1 MRPRVV
7 IAIAALAVVLV
18 GLRACFGPEEPI
30 AFLLYDDAYYYL
42 GVARHLAAGHGSTF
56 DGLHATN
63 GYHPLWCAV
72 LVPLT
77 AAFRDPGHAVRAA
90 GVLWFAFA
98 AAVPFAAYWAL
109 VRRCGPSIAAIAA
122 AGFTLQPWIGLALA
136 RPNGLET
143 PLVTL
148 AVLAVVGAVDRVFVR
163 VEPPRWRGVVGVGV
177 LLGLAI
183 LARLDAGALAVAVA
197 GLVLIAG
204 SRAWGWRAAAGR
216 VLVVALAAGAVAG
229 PSLVWNTLRFGSPL
243 PVSGQVVG
251 LEAEQERAA
260 LGGAL
265 SAANIARRARYAVLD
280 IPAVIARRAALGLP
294 GERWVAASGRYAG
307 AGVSA
312 VVVLAAWL
320 AWKRRCTS
328 GVTAGDGALLL
339 GAFAA
344 LHYATYVL
352 WLWTPGED
360 VYRAYYFVPELLAL
374 SLLAAWWLHR
384 ARPFVVVIVLS
395 LLGLHLVIES
405 ERYLALLDAKPGRVA
420 NRFVYGWIRS
430 NLPADTVLGARD
442 AGKLLWFSGR
452 TVIGLDGLNNDA
464 AFVDVL
470 RAGAVGKYVCDSPI
484 AYVLIDRPYLAEY
497 LDDLR
502 RTATCAFLDTDPAS
516 HDWAIVRVER

>member
-1 MRPRVV
+1 
-7 IAIAALAVVLV
+7 
-18 GLRACFGPEEPI
+18 
-30 AFLLYDDAYYYL
+30 
-42 GVARHLAAGHGSTF
+42 
-56 DGLHATN
+56 
-63 GYHPLWCAV
+63 V

-90 GVLWFAFA
+90 GALWFTLA

-143 PLVTL
+143 PLATL
-148 AVLAVVGAVDRVFVR
+148 AVLAVIGAVDRVFGR
-163 VEPPRWRGVVGVGV
+163 DEPPRWPGVAGAGV

-183 LARLDAGALAVAVA
+183 LARFDAGALAAAVA

-204 SRAWGWRAAAGR
+204 SRAWGWRAAVGR
-216 VLVVALAAGAVAG
+216 VAVLALAAGAVAG
-229 PSLVWNTLRFGSPL
+229 PSLIWNTVRFGSPL
-243 PVSGQVVG
+243 PVSGQVVA
-251 LEAEQERAA
+251 LEAEHERGA

-265 SAANIARRARYAVLD
+265 SVANVARRARYAVFD
-280 IPAVIARRAALGLP
+280 IPALLARRASLGLP
-294 GERWVAASGRYAG
+294 GERWIAASGRYAG
-307 AGVSA
+307 AVLSA
-312 VVVLAAWL
+312 AIALAAWL
-320 AWKRRCTS
+320 AWKRRCTT
-328 GVTAGDGALLL
+328 GVTVGDGALLL

-344 LHYATYVL
+344 LHYAAYAF

-374 SLLAAWWLHR
+374 ALLAAWWLHR
-384 ARPFVVVIVLS
+384 ARPVAVAIVLS
-395 LLGLHLVIES
+395 LLALHLVIES
-405 ERYLALLDAKPGRVA
+405 ERYLRLLDAQPGRVA
-420 NRFVYGWIRS
+420 DRFVYGWIRK
-430 NLPADTVLGARD
+430 NLPAETVLGARD
-442 AGKLLWFSGR
+442 AGKLSWFSGR

-484 AYVLIDRPYLAEY
+484 DYLLIDRPYLDEF

-502 RTATCAFLDTDPAS
+502 KTATCAFHDTNPAS
-516 HDWAIVRVER
+516 RDWAIVHLER